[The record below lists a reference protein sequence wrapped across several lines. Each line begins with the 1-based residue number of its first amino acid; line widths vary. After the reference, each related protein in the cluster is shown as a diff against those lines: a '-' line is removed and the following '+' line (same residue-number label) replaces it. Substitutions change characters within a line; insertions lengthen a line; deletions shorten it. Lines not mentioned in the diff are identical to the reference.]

1 MIANSFNID
10 TSNPK
15 PGKPGFIFRG
25 GRFYDGRGGGGGGWG
40 RQQLSFSGGCLFRR
54 GKFSW
59 RMLMPLSTL
68 KQIILLI
75 LEQVLHMLT
84 FLRFL

>member
-25 GRFYDGRGGGGGGWG
+25 GRFYDGRGGGVGVVNNYHFLEGAFLGGGNF
-40 RQQLSFSGGCLFRR
+40 LGGC
-54 GKFSW
+54 
-59 RMLMPLSTL
+59 
-68 KQIILLI
+68 
-75 LEQVLHMLT
+75 
-84 FLRFL
+84 